1 MSGAQEAVARLR
13 GVVSG
18 AVSRGRQAAV
28 RAREQ
33 GDRFRADSREL
44 AEKVDRRSAK
54 PTRDDVTSDEL
65 RASAAAFRQ
74 DAGLSVPALP
84 SGEELL
90 AEAQKAEEVSRA
102 TPTPFRKAHSPAGLE
117 TYGEDDD
124 DDFSQQR
131 ILG

>member
-1 MSGAQEAVARLR
+1 MSGSQEALARLR

-18 AVSRGRQAAV
+18 AVGRGRQAAV

-44 AEKVDRRSAK
+44 AEKVDRRAAK
-54 PTRDDVTSDEL
+54 PTRDDVTSEEL
-65 RASAAAFRQ
+65 RASATAFREG
-74 DAGLSVPALP
+74 AGLSVPTLP

-90 AEAQKAEEVSRA
+90 AEAQKAEEARRA
-102 TPTPFRKAHSPAGLE
+102 MPAPFRKAHSPAGLQ
-117 TYGEDDD
+117 TFGEDED